1 MGREGEQREDRDKSP
16 EERAEITDRILRS
29 AESGSLTPPI
39 FVSNAQRLLEV
50 SKGADEVKTYLQ
62 TVIGIT
68 ELAPQVQ
75 DILVDLLL
83 QSCEA
88 GQIAKIRKHYQ
99 TFQTLGLDQKPE
111 VQQFLV
117 TVKRIFPDV
126 EAPSG
131 TPDSA
136 PTPTPPQVRYR
147 RISRRAVILGGVGL
161 FATAIL
167 GGLGGKA
174 ASDTTEAMATAQQAS
189 SANPA
194 PTPPKDLGEIAPAA
208 EILPPPNPHLGIRND
223 IVEIMEWVPR
233 LGATSIRIDGGM
245 SETLA
250 GELKDYKVR
259 SLLNKAKKM
268 DLNVLYVFNP
278 QGLLTPEEI
287 ERRLETIL
295 TSGAKITVELGN
307 EPDVEVIDKSGLDID
322 YWRGDMTSF
331 AQFIAAALQSVK
343 KLKASGKI
351 PPETKLVVA
360 APLKEEN
367 LKIVIQQLKNRE
379 LNPSDLTFAVH
390 AYHTPEEVKRVA
402 EMIKRNTGGK
412 LMFTE
417 IGVDS
422 VGDSSKEKNV
432 ENLIKMYETARVY
445 SQEPIFIHELPFH
458 QPDPVTGEGFGFI
471 KLNGRGGTPLPTFNA
486 LKEGTN
492 NNVEKALEAPK
503 ATANP

>member
-1 MGREGEQREDRDKSP
+1 M
-16 EERAEITDRILRS
+16 
-29 AESGSLTPPI
+29 
-39 FVSNAQRLLEV
+39 
-50 SKGADEVKTYLQ
+50 
-62 TVIGIT
+62 
-68 ELAPQVQ
+68 
-75 DILVDLLL
+75 
-83 QSCEA
+83 
-88 GQIAKIRKHYQ
+88 
-99 TFQTLGLDQKPE
+99 
-111 VQQFLV
+111 
-117 TVKRIFPDV
+117 
-126 EAPSG
+126 
-131 TPDSA
+131 
-136 PTPTPPQVRYR
+136 
-147 RISRRAVILGGVGL
+147 
-161 FATAIL
+161 
-167 GGLGGKA
+167 
-174 ASDTTEAMATAQQAS
+174 
-189 SANPA
+189 
-194 PTPPKDLGEIAPAA
+194 
-208 EILPPPNPHLGIRND
+208 
-223 IVEIMEWVPR
+223 
-233 LGATSIRIDGGM
+233 
-245 SETLA
+245 
-250 GELKDYKVR
+250 
-259 SLLNKAKKM
+259 
-268 DLNVLYVFNP
+268 
-278 QGLLTPEEI
+278 
-287 ERRLETIL
+287 
-295 TSGAKITVELGN
+295 
-307 EPDVEVIDKSGLDID
+307 EVIDKSGLDID